1 MSPRCF
7 GYSLRLDCAWY
18 RKKDFLQRET
28 EMRWIRRATLDRDLL
43 LALSAGRRPGPAA
56 EGSHFPGVV
65 FEAFRLMGERVIDPK
80 DPRQVM
86 VLEHVRDIPDD
97 PSRSQSFSIENRD
110 QLRRRLHPML
120 IITDNNMGTEWRG

>member
-1 MSPRCF
+1 
-7 GYSLRLDCAWY
+7 
-18 RKKDFLQRET
+18 
-28 EMRWIRRATLDRDLL
+28 
-43 LALSAGRRPGPAA
+43 
-56 EGSHFPGVV
+56 
-65 FEAFRLMGERVIDPK
+65 MGERVIDPK